1 MTEQNQQSSLLGK
14 IAAYTEILAKDP
26 KSTIFVSLG
35 ESYRKMGMLDDARQV
50 IEKGLTLFPD
60 FSPAHIV
67 LGRILCQQGEY
78 AESEVAFQK
87 ALDFDSESLAALVG
101 FSRLLILLGRE
112 EHARELLLKARPLS
126 PADPI
131 INKLLLS
138 LPEESLDSEDQVTA
152 VTEEEVPVAEEIS
165 EERSEKP
172 LLASSTLAEL
182 YLKQGLSQQALDI
195 YHQLSAEDPNN
206 LVLRR
211 KIRDLEDSRLTTK
224 TESEPG
230 GVSPDE
236 NIPET
241 EIPTTGDAGD
251 DVLETSEHDVSVEQE
266 SVSTDS
272 CEKLPV
278 GVMSEPQKTADSME
292 NDRSVDEKILTALNQ
307 WLDNIA
313 QRRGDV

>member
-14 IAAYTEILAKDP
+14 IAAYTEILARDP

-78 AESEVAFQK
+78 VESEAAFQK
-87 ALDFDSESLAALVG
+87 ALDSDNESLAALVG
-101 FSRLLILLGRE
+101 FSRLLILLGRA

-138 LPEESLDSEDQVTA
+138 LPEESLNTEDQVA
-152 VTEEEVPVAEEIS
+152 VVTEEQVPTTEEIS
-165 EERSEKP
+165 EESSEKP

-182 YLKQGLSQQALDI
+182 YLKQGLSQQALDM

-211 KIRDLEDSRLTTK
+211 KIRDLEDSQLTTEA
-224 TESEPG
+224 ESEQG

-236 NIPET
+236 NIPGT
-241 EIPTTGDAGD
+241 EIPTAGAAGD
-251 DVLETSEHDVSVEQE
+251 DTLETSEPDVSSEQE
-266 SVSTDS
+266 SVSADS
-272 CEKLPV
+272 CETLPA
-278 GVMSEPQKTADSME
+278 GVMAESQKTADSME
-292 NDRSVDEKILTALNQ
+292 NDRS
-307 WLDNIA
+307 
-313 QRRGDV
+313 